1 MVLKSHVRAGFTLIE
16 IMLAITIIGLLT
28 TVFYK
33 GFTGYIARSK
43 VATTKQMLRTI
54 QSNID
59 TYNLDT
65 GHYPETLKDLM
76 VKPATGDMS
85 NWNGP
90 YLPGKDAPKDAWG
103 KPIMYSATPDG
114 EHEYELYSYG
124 AEGKKAKKSDWI
136 HASR

>member
-1 MVLKSHVRAGFTLIE
+1 MILKSQLRAGFTLIE

-33 GFTGYIARSK
+33 GFTGYIARTK
-43 VATTKQMLRTI
+43 VATTKQTLRTI

-59 TYNLDT
+59 TYNLDM
-65 GHYPETLKDLM
+65 GHYPESLKELM
-76 VKPATGDMS
+76 VKPSGEGSS

-90 YLPGKDAPKDAWG
+90 YLPGKDLPKDAWG
-103 KPIMYSATPDG
+103 KTIMYSLTPDG

-136 HASR
+136 HASQ